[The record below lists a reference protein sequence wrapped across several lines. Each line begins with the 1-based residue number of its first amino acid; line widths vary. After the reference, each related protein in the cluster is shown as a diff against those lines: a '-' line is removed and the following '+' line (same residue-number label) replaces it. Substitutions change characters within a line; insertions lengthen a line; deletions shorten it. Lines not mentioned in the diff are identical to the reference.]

1 MQLNNEGRK
10 KKESKMTHGCLA
22 CNRANAGVSRERER
36 EKRPYFG
43 EEVMSS
49 ILDIDP
55 HEEI

>member
-36 EKRPYFG
+36 ERRDH
-43 EEVMSS
+43 
-49 ILDIDP
+49 IL
-55 HEEI
+55 ERRS